1 MTTFL
6 FILMLTVF
14 LSYVSFIWIRYGVQ
28 KSISDSYYR
37 LRPEKLG
44 FIFTLFIMGFAY
56 PAAVV
61 AANVWI
67 TPAAFLIIVVG
78 IARAFKDSKLL
89 HTLHMI
95 GAYGGVGLSMVGI
108 WVYYHMWYVTIIFI
122 IISGILFILNVKNKI
137 WWVEILAFIIICI
150 VLGLN
155 L

>member
-1 MTTFL
+1 
-6 FILMLTVF
+6 MLTVF
-14 LSYVSFIWIRYGVQ
+14 LSYVGYIWIRYGVQ

-137 WWVEILAFIIICI
+137 WWVECLAFISICI